1 MNYGTIS
8 SQKVCPKN
16 KLFEKNSIRRRMSM
30 EIQKVEFLQKFSQ
43 AYGPKLDKEIIKNIL
58 IALSIISD
66 RDTGD
71 ELLRILKQM

>member
-1 MNYGTIS
+1 
-8 SQKVCPKN
+8 
-16 KLFEKNSIRRRMSM
+16 M

>member
-1 MNYGTIS
+1 
-8 SQKVCPKN
+8 
-16 KLFEKNSIRRRMSM
+16 M

-43 AYGPKLDKEIIKNIL
+43 AYGPKFDKEIIKNIL

-66 RDTGD
+66 QDTGD